1 MGLEV
6 SIRQNVAKV
15 TKAYY
20 TLMSHVFESQVT
32 EQELENQTPKK
43 PVKRP
48 LKSFRWVS
56 LRFFLALGG
65 LAVLVAVSLSFWIL
79 NKDPYIC
86 SKKERKNVSE
96 QIDPLV
102 QRIDDVNALASSTS
116 RIALVTPLSQM
127 QDVQREIRELD
138 VPKCAEPV
146 KQKLLNSIE
155 LLLSA
160 YLGFASGEPDFLV
173 EVKFSLF
180 KNSLDEFTKSYLNMK
195 EGISNYSPELETGQ
209 KSEESEAKETEQAT
223 KESEAK
229 NYTGAI
235 RRAQQSFRVERGRFA
250 KSVEELEIGIPL
262 ETDNFSYK
270 LYNPS
275 NQLSYFTAQ
284 SKTTTLRNFLSGVSV
299 KSDGQTSASSCQSLE
314 PSSTPPPA
322 PIFDGH
328 TLQCPEGYE
337 EID

>member
-1 MGLEV
+1 MQCPKC
-6 SIRQNVAKV
+6 SSSKIHR
-15 TKAYY
+15 T
-20 TLMSHVFESQVT
+20 SHDKCVCRDCLNVFESQIT

-43 PVKRP
+43 PVKTP
-48 LKSFRWVS
+48 IKSFRLVS
-56 LRFFLALGG
+56 LRFFLAIAG
-65 LAVLVAVSLSFWIL
+65 LAVLVAVPLSFWIL

-102 QRIDDVNALASSTS
+102 QRIEDVNTLASSTS
-116 RIALVTPLSQM
+116 RIALVTPLSKM
-127 QDVQREIRELD
+127 QDVQREIRELE

-160 YLGFASGEPDFLV
+160 YLGFASQESDAVLEIRFL
-173 EVKFSLF
+173 SF
-180 KNSLDEFTKSYLNMK
+180 KNSLDEFAKSYLNMK
-195 EGISNYSPELETGQ
+195 EGISNYSPE
-209 KSEESEAKETEQAT
+209 SESKAQ
-223 KESEAK
+223 EAK

-235 RRAQQSFRVERGRFA
+235 RRAQQYFRVEKGRFA

-275 NQLSYFTAQ
+275 NQLTYFTAQ

-322 PIFDGH
+322 PIFDGQ